1 MSFGV
6 EYILMEHEHEFLRS
20 ARQASE
26 VMKLTVIKADMI
38 WVVKSE
44 ISTGME
50 VL

>member
-6 EYILMEHEHEFLRS
+6 EYILMEHEH
-20 ARQASE
+20 ASE